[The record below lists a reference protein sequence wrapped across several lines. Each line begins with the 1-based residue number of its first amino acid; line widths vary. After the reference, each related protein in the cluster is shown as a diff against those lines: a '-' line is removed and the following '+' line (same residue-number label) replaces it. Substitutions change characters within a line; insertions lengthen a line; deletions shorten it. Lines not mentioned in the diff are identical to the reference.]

1 MATSKVVGLTIEIEA
16 KSSKLTTSLNDAQ
29 KSLNKTTAA
38 IKDVDKALETVTDES
53 QRLELMAQ
61 RQELVK
67 KQIEETKDKLE
78 IMRKVAED
86 AAEGLKQG
94 TVTKEQYAQL
104 TAELYKTE
112 QGLKDLENQA
122 NETGEEMGEVIPE
135 SAPEETQNFAEQT
148 KKAGISM
155 DDLKTAAVAAG
166 PAIGT
171 ALAIVGTGISILGDF
186 VDAAVEAGEAIA
198 SFMVDR
204 VEDLGIALEDT
215 LETLKEFTI
224 GGSDYADR
232 INTLSKTTGLSTER
246 LQELDYM
253 SKLVD
258 VDVSTIAGSMTK
270 LEKAM
275 ASANGGSKSMIETF
289 DSLGIEYQDA
299 NGDLLDLETVYW
311 NVIDAA
317 GQMSNEVDRDTTLM
331 TLLGKSAKDLLP
343 LIQAGSDGIYKY
355 TLEARTMGYV
365 LSDESLN
372 AFQTFDDNLE
382 RLDKGVQAAKNGLG
396 LILLPLLTDLSTDG
410 VDMLGEFNRGV
421 MAANGDITKIG
432 QVINTSLPKVL
443 NSIITH
449 LPDAVSIVND
459 LISTTLDVILQNAPL
474 ILDSLFSV
482 VTTIA
487 DSLFSDENIDQFF
500 NAIVIILGYIQDF
513 IITRGPTLIE
523 IGARILVAIIEGI
536 AQTIPVL
543 VPTMV
548 NAVTT
553 IIGVLTRPDVLNN
566 LIGAAVELLSAFTT
580 ATIEAIPVIEPA
592 LTDLIDALCVFITTL
607 GPLITD
613 AGIKIFEAILNS
625 GAIEDILDAIGPD
638 IVKLIVDIGVALWK
652 EGPYIGSMFIKIFTD
667 LAGDAFT
674 WGQDIIRELVGGLTS
689 TTVMDLLTTGLA
701 TAAAKVNSYLHFSTP
716 DEGPLAYWRYD
727 NPGAGM
733 VDYIVEGMDQELPEL
748 ETSLDLMAGTIAG
761 NAAPDYSGQLD
772 GINGSLTAIAGAD
785 RQIVI
790 PVYIGQERIETLVA
804 AANMANNY
812 QTGGR

>member
-1 MATSKVVGLTIEIEA
+1 MATSKVVGLTIEIEG

-443 NSIITH
+443 NSIISH

-500 NAIVIILGYIQDF
+500 NAITIILGYIQDF
-513 IITRGPTLIE
+513 IVTRGPTLIE

-548 NAVTT
+548 
-553 IIGVLTRPDVLNN
+553 
-566 LIGAAVELLSAFTT
+566 AVELLSAFTT

-733 VDYIVEGMDQELPEL
+733 VNYIVEGMDQELPEL

-772 GINGSLTAIAGAD
+772 GINGSLTALAGAD

>member
-1 MATSKVVGLTIEIEA
+1 MAKDKVVGLSIEISGKNSA
-16 KSSKLTTSLNDAQ
+16 LTKSLSEVNKDLQKTNDALKNVNNALKLDPSNVELLSQ
-29 KSLNKTTAA
+29 KEELLNK
-38 IKDVDKALETVTDES
+38 S
-53 QRLELMAQ
+53 
-61 RQELVK
+61 
-67 KQIEETKDKLE
+67 IEETKQKLDL
-78 IMRKVAED
+78 MKKAAED
-86 AAEGLKQG
+86 AKDGLEKG

-104 TAELYKTE
+104 TAEIVKTE
-112 QGLKDLENQA
+112 KGLKDLENQA
-122 NETGEEMGEVIPE
+122 NQTGSEMGDVIPD
-135 SAPEETQNFAEQT
+135 SAPEETQELAEQT
-148 KKAGISM
+148 KNVGISM
-155 DDLKTAAVAAG
+155 DDLKTAAIAAG
-166 PAIGT
+166 PSVGAVF
-171 ALAIVGTGISILGDF
+171 AVVGTGISILGDF
-186 VDAAVEAGEAIA
+186 VGAAVEAGQAIA

-204 VEDLGIALEDT
+204 VEDLGIALKET

-224 GGSDYADR
+224 GGAEYAD
-232 INTLSKTTGLSTER
+232 NFETMSKTTGISVER

-253 SKLVD
+253 SELVD
-258 VDVSTIAGSMTK
+258 TDLSTITGSMTK

-275 ASANGGSKSMIETF
+275 ASAQSGSKSMIETF

-299 NGDLLDLETVYW
+299 NGNLLDLETVYW
-311 NVIDAA
+311 NIIDAA
-317 GQMSNEVDRDTTLM
+317 GGMSNEVERDTTLM

-343 LIQAGSDGIYKY
+343 LISAGSDEIYKY

-365 LSDESLN
+365 MNDEAISGFS
-372 AFQTFDDNLE
+372 AFQDNLD

-396 LILLPLLTDLSTDG
+396 LILLPLLMDLSTDG

-459 LISTTLDVILQNAPL
+459 LISTTLDVIIQNAPL

-487 DSLFSDENIDQFF
+487 DSLFSDENIEQFF
-500 NAIVIILGYIQDF
+500 NAITIILGYIQDF
-513 IITRGPTLIE
+513 IVTRGPTLIE

-548 NAVTT
+548 SAVTT

-566 LIGAAVELLSAFTT
+566 LVLAAVELLSAFTT
-580 ATIEAIPVIEPA
+580 ATVEAIPVIEPA
-592 LTDLIDALCVFITTL
+592 LTQLIDALCLFITTL

-638 IVKLIVDIGVALWK
+638 IVKLIVDIGIAIFK

-667 LAGDAFT
+667 LAGDAFG
-674 WGQDIIRELVGGLTS
+674 WGQDIIRELINGLSNTDI
-689 TTVMDLLTTGLA
+689 MQELTRGLA
-701 TAAAKVNSYLHFSTP
+701 TVAAKVNSYLHFSTP

-772 GINGSLTAIAGAD
+772 GINGSLTALAGAD